1 MIASGTIPVWA
12 TVVESYRFVASH
24 PRDCLRV
31 GWLPLVILFAL
42 NLLLDTYS
50 AAPSVTKMAIYIL
63 VQTLIAAVILVAW
76 HRVVLLGAGSRQPA
90 CTVGLGRREFRYLVA
105 WTLLSVLFVVFF
117 AIAVALVMAAA
128 FAAMLAVQ
136 AGLIL
141 AGEASALDLGGTS
154 QFVVIGYL
162 AILPAFL
169 VASYFTTRLSLVLPA
184 MATDRGRSLARA
196 WSLSSGNGWRL
207 VLAAVLVM
215 LPAELLSV
223 AISFASQAVLGTA
236 LYYPL
241 ALGAACCL
249 LLLIIATGTVLSLFS
264 IELDARKQAFDAT
277 EASGGKGFVPSLGLA
292 GR

>member
-1 MIASGTIPVWA
+1 MIAGGKIPVWT
-12 TVVESYRFVASH
+12 TVIESYRFVVTH
-24 PRDCLRV
+24 PSDCLRV
-31 GWLPLVILFAL
+31 GWLPLAIFFTL
-42 NLLLDTYS
+42 NLLLDTAS
-50 AAPSVTKMAIYIL
+50 TAPSVTKIAIFVL

-76 HRVVLLGAGSRQPA
+76 HRVVLLGTGPWQPA
-90 CTVGLGRREFRYLVA
+90 CAVGLGWREFRYLLA

-117 AIAVALVMAAA
+117 ALTILLVMGSA
-128 FAAMLAVQ
+128 FAAMMIVQ

-141 AGEASALDLGGTS
+141 AGEANALELGETS
-154 QFVVIGYL
+154 QFVLIGYL
-162 AILPAFL
+162 AFLPAFL

-184 MATDRGRSLARA
+184 LATDKGRSLGRA

-215 LPAELLSV
+215 LPVELLSV
-223 AISFASQAVLGTA
+223 AISFAASRVLGTA

-241 ALGAACCL
+241 ALAAACCL

-264 IELDARKQAFDAT
+264 IELDGRNQAP
-277 EASGGKGFVPSLGLA
+277 ESSGGQELTPALGLA